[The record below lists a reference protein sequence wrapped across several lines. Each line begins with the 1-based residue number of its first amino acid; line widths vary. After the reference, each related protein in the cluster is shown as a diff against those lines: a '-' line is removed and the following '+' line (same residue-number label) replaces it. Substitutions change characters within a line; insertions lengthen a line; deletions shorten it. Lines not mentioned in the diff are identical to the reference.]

1 VRLRPSTPERERTLS
16 EPNVVTLHVRY
27 RLLFRH
33 MRGYILGV
41 LGISFGLGVV
51 VTLVARLTHSHR
63 AAPAVH
69 VSIASSLL
77 LPLGPLLA
85 ISYVVWASR
94 RFGYY
99 ARPGEVGTVGVVG
112 RLTPFRQPTVRFHR
126 FTMTNQRWIRFL
138 GMGSAV
144 SVPLVVGING
154 TGELSLLL
162 TPLYYPQADI
172 DSFLAAS
179 GLPIEGDWSE
189 RVGRF
194 SIRKRWP
201 GSKDTRRQ
209 GWIAAAVMLP
219 TALLLMG
226 GFVAAAVLV
235 R

>member
-1 VRLRPSTPERERTLS
+1 VS

-33 MRGYILGV
+33 MRRYILGG
-41 LGISFGLGVV
+41 LGISFALSIVGTVV
-51 VTLVARLTHSHR
+51 VGLTHPHR
-63 AAPAVH
+63 AAPAGH
-69 VSIASSLL
+69 VSVASSLL
-77 LPLGPLLA
+77 LLLGPLLT
-85 ISYVVWASR
+85 ILYVVWASR

-99 ARPGEVGTVGVVG
+99 ARPGEVGIVGVVG

-126 FTMTNQRWIRFL
+126 FTMTNRRWLRFL
-138 GMGSAV
+138 GMGSLV
-144 SVPLVVGING
+144 SVPVVVGING
-154 TGELSLLL
+154 TGRRSLFL
-162 TPLYYPQADI
+162 TPIVYPQADI

-194 SIRKRWP
+194 SVRKRWP

-209 GWIAAAVMLP
+209 GWMAARMMVP
-219 TALLLMG
+219 PALLLMG
-226 GFVAAAVLV
+226 AVVAAALLM

>member
-1 VRLRPSTPERERTLS
+1 LS
-16 EPNVVTLHVRY
+16 EPNVVILHVRY
-27 RLLFRH
+27 RLVFRH
-33 MRGYILGV
+33 MRRYILGALCISFA
-41 LGISFGLGVV
+41 LGIVGA
-51 VTLVARLTHSHR
+51 LVAHLTHSHR
-63 AAPAVH
+63 AAPAGH
-69 VSIASSLL
+69 VSVASSLL
-77 LPLGPLLA
+77 LLLGPLLT

-99 ARPGEVGTVGVVG
+99 ARPGEVGIVGVIG
-112 RLTPFRQPTVRFHR
+112 RLAPFRQPIVRFHR

-144 SVPLVVGING
+144 SAQVVVGINE
-154 TGELSLLL
+154 TGRRSLFL
-162 TPLYYPQADI
+162 TPIYYPQADI

-219 TALLLMG
+219 PALLLMG
-226 GFVAAAVLV
+226 AVAAAALLV

>member
-1 VRLRPSTPERERTLS
+1 LS
-16 EPNVVTLHVRY
+16 RPNVVTLQVSY

-33 MRGYILGV
+33 IRGGILGV
-41 LGISFGLGVV
+41 LGISFAFGVV
-51 VTLVARLTHSHR
+51 VTLVVRLTHSHR
-63 AAPAVH
+63 AAPAGH
-69 VSIASSLL
+69 VSVASSLL
-77 LPLGPLLA
+77 LLLGLLLT

-99 ARPGEVGTVGVVG
+99 ARPGEVGIVGVVG
-112 RLTPFRQPTVRFHR
+112 RLMRFRQPTVRFHR
-126 FTMTNQRWIRFL
+126 FTMTNQRWVRFL
-138 GMGSAV
+138 GMRSLV
-144 SVPLVVGING
+144 SVPVVVGIND
-154 TGELSLLL
+154 TGRRSLFL
-162 TPLYYPQADI
+162 TPIFYPQADL

-219 TALLLMG
+219 PALLLMG
-226 GFVAAAVLV
+226 GFVTAALLA

>member
-1 VRLRPSTPERERTLS
+1 VS

-33 MRGYILGV
+33 MRRYILGG
-41 LGISFGLGVV
+41 LGISFALSIVGTVV
-51 VTLVARLTHSHR
+51 VGLTHPHR
-63 AAPAVH
+63 AAPAGH
-69 VSIASSLL
+69 VSVASSLL
-77 LPLGPLLA
+77 LLLGPLLT

-138 GMGSAV
+138 GMGSLV
-144 SVPLVVGING
+144 TVPVIVGVNEAG
-154 TGELSLLL
+154 KRSLFL
-162 TPLYYPQADI
+162 TPVIYPQFEI
-172 DSFLAAS
+172 DRFVAAS
-179 GLPIEGDWSE
+179 GLPVEGDWSE

-194 SIRKRWP
+194 SLRKRWP
-201 GSKDTRRQ
+201 GSRDTRRQ
-209 GWIAAAVMLP
+209 GWMAARMMVPA
-219 TALLLMG
+219 ALLLMG
-226 GFVAAAVLV
+226 AVVAAALLM